1 MNKPTIPNEVADAIE
16 YLRSN
21 DVFDTPYT
29 NEDLV
34 SGIFDP
40 SMSSSTFITLR
51 SIPFNTLMAALV
63 NGYEREMTEEQK
75 HAKIAQEYAEYVRG
89 AGHYGT
95 LDEDA
100 IYADG
105 IRFTLNT
112 LGIQI
117 EGVNA

>member
-1 MNKPTIPNEVADAIE
+1 MKPTIPNDVADVIE
-16 YLRSN
+16 MVRKEKPNWPNEWIIECWFMQRGSD
-21 DVFDTPYT
+21 DVVRTIRKISL
-29 NEDLV
+29 NL
-34 SGIFDP
+34 
-40 SMSSSTFITLR
+40 
-51 SIPFNTLMAALV
+51 LMAALV
-63 NGYEREMTEEQK
+63 NGYERELTEEQK

-105 IRFTLNT
+105 IRFTLDT